1 MQTRGS
7 NISDEVD
14 RKLEALRLLPVGP
27 ESGRPLNLCEPG
39 VNPAE
44 AGSSSDNFLRLIFK
58 DIGQVVGADFV
69 TDLDPAL
76 LEQFSIM
83 SIERNEHAG
92 EILKT
97 LITSFMS
104 AYAREATSDEAI
116 ESLKVLL
123 ALSTPAASTATR
135 AD

>member
-44 AGSSSDNFLRLIFK
+44 AGTNSDNFLRLVFK

-83 SIERNEHAG
+83 SIQRNEHAG

-104 AYAREATSDEAI
+104 AYAREARADEAI

-123 ALSTPAASTATR
+123 ALSSPAASTATR
-135 AD
+135 VD